1 MKRLIP
7 VGVALLVLATVPSP
21 AGSKA
26 PEGEANQPTKV
37 SLKLKTSATKV
48 YAPLAISLEGELV
61 GADEED
67 LNTCLLSE
75 EWIGETNI
83 GQAPNTKHTI
93 PCVTSMEDGKVP
105 RKFQREVN
113 LEKPGTYIYKIL
125 FTPRGHRTMAS
136 RSIEIR
142 AYPAQ
147 FEVKS
152 TANGS

>member
-7 VGVALLVLATVPSP
+7 VGVALVVLSTVPSP
-21 AGSKA
+21 AGSKG
-26 PEGEANQPTKV
+26 PEGEGNQSTKV
-37 SLKLKTSATKV
+37 SLRLKTSATKG
-48 YAPLAISLEGELV
+48 YAPLTVSLDGELV
-61 GADEED
+61 GADTED

-105 RKFQREVN
+105 RKFQRDVTLKE
-113 LEKPGTYIYKIL
+113 PGTYIYKIL

-142 AYPAQ
+142 AFPSQ